1 MTEETNTVPR
11 RLRTGEIKFNR
22 VARNVPG
29 LADGAGHAGI
39 TIERDGLCVGI
50 PLAPHAGGMLGYP
63 PGAWNWIVMES
74 ATGAS
79 LAGGLDYGIA
89 QAGIAT
95 LAPLFAAYT
104 AHVASGGP
112 KSKGPEMEALRD
124 AINALNA
131 QAEKARTEA
140 PLLHS
145 LHQLAGMNACA
156 IKGTDGLTEDEIN
169 EFANLDEM
177 HDLVGDQGMVMR
189 GDRFF
194 GSDFRPAYMLVDID
208 DPSIVHGAGS
218 HLAIMAHLLIELGLI

>member
-1 MTEETNTVPR
+1 MTEETNTVPK

-29 LADGAGHAGI
+29 LDGGTGHAGI
-39 TIERDGLCVGI
+39 AIERDGLCVGI

-63 PGAWNWIVMES
+63 PGVWNWVVMET
-74 ATGAS
+74 ATGAT
-79 LAGGLDYGIA
+79 LAGDLDYGIA

-104 AHVASGGP
+104 AHVAAGGA

-124 AINALNA
+124 AINAIKA

-140 PLLHS
+140 PLLHT
-145 LHQLAGMNACA
+145 LHQFAGMNACA
-156 IKGTDGLTEDEIN
+156 IKDTDGLTEDEIN
-169 EFANLDEM
+169 EFNNFDEM
-177 HDLVGDQGMVMR
+177 HELVGDQGIAMR

-194 GSDFRPAYMLVDID
+194 GCGFKPAYMLVDID

-218 HLAIMAHLLIELGLI
+218 HLAIMAHLLVELGLI